1 MKITSVKM
9 ETCRWKREK
18 RQRIVSPT
26 KARPYA
32 GIAQTRLQ
40 GSTAAT
46 EPPSQPGESQRS
58 PKTRVCE
65 FGGEAQ
71 RDGGEMSNAAAPGAG
86 FDQDVAN
93 VVPPPSQIRQI
104 QRRFAVCV
112 NGVDV
117 RA

>member
-26 KARPYA
+26 KARPSA
-32 GIAQTRLQ
+32 GIAQIRLQ
-40 GSTAAT
+40 GATVAT
-46 EPPSQPGESQRS
+46 EPPSQPGESQAP
-58 PKTRVCE
+58 PKARVCE

-71 RDGGEMSNAAAPGAG
+71 RDGGGMSNVAAPGAG

-93 VVPPPSQIRQI
+93 VVPSPRQIRQI
-104 QRRFAVCV
+104 QRCFAVCV
-112 NGVDV
+112 HGVDV